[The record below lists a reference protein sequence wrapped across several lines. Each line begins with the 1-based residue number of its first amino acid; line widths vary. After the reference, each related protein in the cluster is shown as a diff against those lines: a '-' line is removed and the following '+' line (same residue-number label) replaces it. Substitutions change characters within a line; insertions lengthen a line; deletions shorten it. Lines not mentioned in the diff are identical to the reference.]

1 MSGKDGIRTEAG
13 VSRRGV
19 VRPSSSRSSSA
30 LRRALRAPLMIGA
43 CVAAGL
49 VIAPTVSR
57 AVTGT
62 FVPLAQARLS
72 QVSLAARGGIGSFTP
87 ASGDP
92 RLAQVITVRGVAN
105 SQTFRFTPAGSDSRA
120 ERSITVA
127 VRVNPETA
135 GVILVRGVLGNIGT
149 TPGAATPLRI
159 APNAFNLGMARGY
172 QSFAVTSGLGNSSSG
187 TSFSHD
193 VPRIDMPDLSH
204 FSAAGKSVSSSITSA
219 TPSRLAPRLALDEKE
234 RAGRAPRTLEGQGD
248 YQVDFGGS
256 YRLTRNLD
264 VTAGIRYSSDRD
276 RLRPLT
282 DGKQDS
288 QAVYLGT
295 QFRF

>member
-19 VRPSSSRSSSA
+19 MRPSS
-30 LRRALRAPLMIGA
+30 LRRALRAPLLVGA

-62 FVPLAQARLS
+62 FAPLAQARLS

-92 RLAQVITVRGVAN
+92 RLARVITVRGVAN
-105 SQTFRFTPAGSDSRA
+105 SQAFRFTPAGSDSRA

-127 VRVNPETA
+127 VRVNPETT

-149 TPGAATPLRI
+149 TPGAASPLRI

-172 QSFAVTSGLGNSSSG
+172 QSFAVTSGLGTSG
-187 TSFSHD
+187 TSFSRD
-193 VPRIDMPDLSH
+193 VQRIDMPDLSH

-234 RAGRAPRTLEGQGD
+234 RTGRAPRTLEGQGD

-264 VTAGIRYSSDRD
+264 VTAGIRYSSERD

>member
-1 MSGKDGIRTEAG
+1 MAGKGSSKAK
-13 VSRRGV
+13 RGATRSL
-19 VRPSSSRSSSA
+19 VRM
-30 LRRALRAPLMIGA
+30 PLLAATCI
-43 CVAAGL
+43 VAGL
-49 VIAPTVSR
+49 VLAPTVSS

-62 FVPLAQARLS
+62 FQPLAR
-72 QVSLAARGGIGSFTP
+72 VSLAARGGIGSFTP
-87 ASGDP
+87 ASADA
-92 RLAQVITVRGVAN
+92 RLAAAITVRGVAP
-105 SQTFRFTPAGSDSRA
+105 SRVFRFTPAGSDDGSERA
-120 ERSITVA
+120 ITVA
-127 VRVNPETA
+127 VRINPEATRA
-135 GVILVRGVLGNIGT
+135 ISVRGVLGGLGGA
-149 TPGAATPLRI
+149 PGAAAPLRI

-172 QSFAVTSGLGNSSSG
+172 QSFAGTGGLG
-187 TSFSHD
+187 TSFARD
-193 VPRIDMPDLSH
+193 VQRIDMPDISH
-204 FSAAGKSVSSSITSA
+204 FAAASGNAASVSD
-219 TPSRLAPRLALDEKE
+219 TPSRLSPRIALDEKE
-234 RAGRAPRTLEGQGD
+234 RAGRSPRTLESQGN